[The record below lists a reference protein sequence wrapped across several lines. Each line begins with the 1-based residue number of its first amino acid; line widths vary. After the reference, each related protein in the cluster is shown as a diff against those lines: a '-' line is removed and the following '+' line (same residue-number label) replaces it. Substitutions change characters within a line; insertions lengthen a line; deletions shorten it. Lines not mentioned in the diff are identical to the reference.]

1 MALTNLEL
9 QQFRAKGIFTDS
21 QATIT
26 PNNIGVPA
34 GLLTSLS
41 PTIVENVLAKR
52 SAEKILG
59 GTKKL
64 IDWAAKIS

>member
-41 PTIVENVLAKR
+41 PTIIENVLAKR
-52 SAEKILG
+52 SAEKI
-59 GTKKL
+59 
-64 IDWAAKIS
+64 